1 MALTDHDTVA
11 GLVEAKIAA
20 ETLGMRLFPAIELS
34 TQWQKKCFHVVGL
47 NINADYPPLASA
59 LAELQSVRMQRAEK
73 IAEKLAKK
81 NIAGAFDAVIDAA
94 KGGMVTRSHFAN
106 FLVANHHVDSAQV
119 AFDRYLAK
127 GKVAYVA
134 TPWAELALAVQ
145 WIVESGGIAILA
157 HPLRYKLTANAA
169 RRLLTVFKDA
179 GGQGI
184 EVVTSRITQDEI
196 NRVAAIAKRFALLG
210 SVGSDFHGPEPWI
223 ELGRLLPLPDSVR
236 PVWENLRLANGQVA
250 CH

>member
-47 NINADYPPLASA
+47 NINEDYPPLASA

-94 KGGMVTRSHFAN
+94 KGGNGLSIGGRLVKLRS
-106 FLVANHHVDSAQV
+106 
-119 AFDRYLAK
+119 
-127 GKVAYVA
+127 
-134 TPWAELALAVQ
+134 
-145 WIVESGGIAILA
+145 
-157 HPLRYKLTANAA
+157 
-169 RRLLTVFKDA
+169 TVFLQFLKSP
-179 GGQGI
+179 
-184 EVVTSRITQDEI
+184 VEI
-196 NRVAAIAKRFALLG
+196 GRASCRERV
-210 SVGSDFHGPEPWI
+210 
-223 ELGRLLPLPDSVR
+223 
-236 PVWENLRLANGQVA
+236 
-250 CH
+250 